1 MLLPKCLR
9 ETGTWQAFP
18 IVVRTSLC
26 EHYSPVAISICF
38 VSFVLASHL
47 PGKDFLGTVL
57 LSSLPFFSLSAQH
70 IGPVSWCRG
79 FL

>member
-1 MLLPKCLR
+1 MLLPKCLG

-18 IVVRTSLC
+18 IVVSTNLC
-26 EHYSPVAISICF
+26 EHYSPVAISACF

-47 PGKDFLGTVL
+47 PGYDSLGTVL

-70 IGPVSWCRG
+70 I
-79 FL
+79 